1 MNNTYKYMGLLI
13 AEALNL
19 VEKTSERPLPSDP
32 DEGVKERKRRGDWPT
47 DSDRPSITGSSPA
60 KGAKLGRFEYSKEK
74 PSGPK
79 TPRGEQ
85 HELPRSDPKM
95 GKRKPVGP
103 EHKITSYRGR

>member
-1 MNNTYKYMGLLI
+1 MYNTYKHLGFLI

-32 DEGVKERKRRGDWPT
+32 DESVKERKRRGDWST
-47 DSDRPSITGSSPA
+47 DSDKPSITGSRPI
-60 KGAKLGRFEYSKEK
+60 KGAKLSSFEYSKEK

-85 HELPRSDPKM
+85 HELPRSDPKT
-95 GKRKPVGP
+95 GKRKPVSP
-103 EHKITSYRGR
+103 ETKFKGYSGR